1 MQQRAVSARA
11 YLPILGHS
19 VDHGIVA
26 RPRRR
31 TFADNCSVA
40 VRRPQLFRR
49 VCSREYRSFVA
60 QGVNRLGA
68 RDRQRVSEHRRQ
80 RDEKY

>member
-1 MQQRAVSARA
+1 VLELIYPS
-11 YLPILGHS
+11 S
-19 VDHGIVA
+19 GIQSITA
-26 RPRRR
+26 SWLDQDAGLSS
-31 TFADNCSVA
+31 TTASVA

-49 VCSREYRSFVA
+49 VRSREYRSFVA